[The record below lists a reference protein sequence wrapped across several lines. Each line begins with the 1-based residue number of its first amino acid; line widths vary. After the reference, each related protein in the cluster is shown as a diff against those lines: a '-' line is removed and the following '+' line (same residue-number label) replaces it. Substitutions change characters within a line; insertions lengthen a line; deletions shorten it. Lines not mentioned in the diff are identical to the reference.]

1 MVFRPQE
8 KSFCVLQFAKSE
20 SIVQVQREFRRKFN
34 KNPPRHKQ
42 IYEWHK
48 KFVEE
53 GCICKRKSPG
63 RSRTSDENVHR
74 IQDAFAR
81 SPQKSTTTASIEL
94 GVPQATVWRV
104 LRHRLHQKPYKMQ
117 LLQALHTG
125 DHQKRFDFCS
135 AMLEDMEDDNF
146 SQRLVFSDESTFHLS
161 GKVNRHNVRIWGS
174 ENPCVV
180 VQHERDSPKLNVF
193 CAMSVNKVYG
203 PFFFAE
209 KTVTGISYLDM
220 LENWLF
226 PQVQQDLQQFL
237 FMQDGAPPHFHSEVR
252 RYLNETIPRRW
263 IGRGGQQD
271 LFLRPWPPRSPD
283 LTPCDFYLWG
293 YVKGKVF
300 VPPMPNSLE
309 DLKHRIVEA
318 VRSVTPDQLICV
330 WREIDYRFDVCRA
343 TRGAHVECLKPENP
357 LH

>member
-1 MVFRPQE
+1 
-8 KSFCVLQFAKSE
+8 
-20 SIVQVQREFRRKFN
+20 
-34 KNPPRHKQ
+34 
-42 IYEWHK
+42 
-48 KFVEE
+48 
-53 GCICKRKSPG
+53 
-63 RSRTSDENVHR
+63 
-74 IQDAFAR
+74 
-81 SPQKSTTTASIEL
+81 
-94 GVPQATVWRV
+94 
-104 LRHRLHQKPYKMQ
+104 MQ

-309 DLKHRIVEA
+309 DLKQRIVEA
-318 VRSVTPDQLICV
+318 VRSV
-330 WREIDYRFDVCRA
+330 
-343 TRGAHVECLKPENP
+343 
-357 LH
+357 